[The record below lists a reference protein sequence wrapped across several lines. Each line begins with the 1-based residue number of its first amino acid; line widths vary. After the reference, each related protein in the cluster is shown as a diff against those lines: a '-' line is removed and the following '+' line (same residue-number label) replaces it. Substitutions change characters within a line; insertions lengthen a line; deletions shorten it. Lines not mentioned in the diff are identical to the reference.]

1 MANDVSNNISEI
13 DVIDQTEFEKGNVI
27 VIDRG
32 TSIEEF
38 NEVVGIDPLLLKN
51 PLRFNH
57 TKFAPVEILVAKE
70 CCPQFNLSSD
80 FTDAFADLNEV
91 SGTSTIDGTLCWNE
105 FNSFK
110 PLPSTY
116 ILTFG
121 VNDFS
126 EGSILLSVKH
136 NILPSNNSIRF
147 VDENGTCWYGKLET
161 TTAYNILYKVFDA
174 DSTPTPT
181 PTKTSTPTPVVTPTP
196 TPTETPTLTPPIP
209 PTFVPE
215 PPPTDPT
222 PSSEFIE
229 CCDGLQYVESST
241 IRNNSGVYLNDST
254 K

>member
-1 MANDVSNNISEI
+1 MKKEPCFPTPTPTETPTTSIEQFYRTGSILANDVSNNISEI

-80 FTDAFADLNEV
+80 FTDGAFADLNEV

-161 TTAYNILYKVFDA
+161 TTAYNICIKYLMQIVHQHQ
-174 DSTPTPT
+174 
-181 PTKTSTPTPVVTPTP
+181 
-196 TPTETPTLTPPIP
+196 
-209 PTFVPE
+209 
-215 PPPTDPT
+215 
-222 PSSEFIE
+222 
-229 CCDGLQYVESST
+229 LQQKHQHQ
-241 IRNNSGVYLNDST
+241 LQL
-254 K
+254 